1 LAVLRTLVLDG
12 ATRLSLGPHPD
23 RDRQD
28 AQALLLHTLGRDK
41 AWLMAHAEDDIS
53 ADEAG
58 RYRELI
64 ERRYLGEPMQY
75 ILGEAEFYGLRFR
88 VTPDV
93 LIPRPETEH
102 LVERVLELA
111 EQFQTPRIVDVGT
124 GSGCIAVAL
133 AAHLKGGDLTAID
146 ISASALDLARQNA
159 ELNGA
164 LQRIRFLEDDLL
176 APVAG
181 QRFEIVVSNPPY
193 VSEVDRASLSVEVRD
208 HEPALALFAGKDG
221 LDIYRRLI
229 PAAFA
234 ALAPGGFVALEIGY
248 GQMEGVSK
256 LLSVTGFREIEFIPD
271 LQDIPRVA
279 VARRPS

>member
-1 LAVLRTLVLDG
+1 
-12 ATRLSLGPHPD
+12 
-23 RDRQD
+23 
-28 AQALLLHTLGRDK
+28 
-41 AWLMAHAEDDIS
+41 MAHAEDDIS

-124 GSGCIAVAL
+124 GSGCIVVAL
-133 AAHLKGGDLTAID
+133 AAHLKGADLTAID

-208 HEPALALFAGKDG
+208 HEPALALFAGNDG

>member
-256 LLSVTGFREIEFIPD
+256 LLSVTGFGEIEFIPD

>member
-1 LAVLRTLVLDG
+1 MAVLRTLVFDG

>member
-1 LAVLRTLVLDG
+1 
-12 ATRLSLGPHPD
+12 
-23 RDRQD
+23 
-28 AQALLLHTLGRDK
+28 
-41 AWLMAHAEDDIS
+41 MAHAEDDIS

-58 RYRELI
+58 RYRDLI
-64 ERRYLGEPMQY
+64 ERRCLGEPMQY

-88 VTPDV
+88 VNLDV

-133 AAHLKGGDLTAID
+133 AAHLKGADLTAID
-146 ISASALDLARQNA
+146 ISASALDLAQKNA
-159 ELNGA
+159 EQNGV
-164 LQRIRFLEDDLL
+164 LRRITFLEGDLL

-208 HEPALALFAGKDG
+208 HEPALALFAGNDG